1 MRRSMIRCAIGL
13 AAVLALMASAC
24 GSDRETGTTAATAT
38 TAPTATEAP
47 APAATDA
54 GDQDG
59 GETDDQ
65 ADDDTASGETADGDA
80 DTDAAPAPTTT
91 APAPEPAEEPDDP
104 AVPVFGNLE
113 WPCGP
118 GDGLGATD
126 QGVTDDRIVIGG
138 GDDRGF
144 VGSPGLNRAQT
155 DALEA
160 FVSYCNSLGG
170 INGRTVELVVYD
182 AAIFEVAARMAEAC
196 DQVFMLVGQG
206 FALDQ
211 SGEELRQGC
220 GLASV
225 PAWSVSADF
234 AHAPLMYQS
243 VPNPGDQQAMSQA
256 FQMAELFPG
265 AIGDSAAMFANF
277 GATIET
283 KDKVTA
289 SWPNAGYEFDLEIP
303 YNVLGEEDWTP
314 FVLQLKDA
322 GIAHVHY
329 VGSCIPNYQE
339 LRQSAVVNDYE
350 AIWTV
355 EANFY
360 EAICAEA
367 NIDGAMDDTYI
378 RLVHI
383 PFEEADA
390 SQAMRD
396 FLAVLEAGEVEPS
409 LLGMQ
414 SATSFLLWAVGAR
427 ACGSELTRQCVLDN
441 IGALEN
447 WNAGGLQVPTVPSG
461 NDTPVC
467 GLLIEMEGTGYQRVA
482 PSEPGTFECESSW
495 RVTVATDAV
504 EAADLDENRISQL
517 YSSG

>member
-1 MRRSMIRCAIGL
+1 MTGGSTMKRNRIKCAAAL
-13 AAVLALMASAC
+13 AAVLALAASAC
-24 GSDRETGTTAATAT
+24 GADREETGTPTAT
-38 TAPTATEAP
+38 TSSALAEAP
-47 APAATDA
+47 DA
-54 GDQDG
+54 EAEAEAD
-59 GETDDQ
+59 GETDNG
-65 ADDDTASGETADGDA
+65 SETPAEPETEPTG
-80 DTDAAPAPTTT
+80 TTAPAPTT
-91 APAPEPAEEPDDP
+91 APPTTEPEDP
-104 AVPVFGNLE
+104 GVPMFGNLE

-118 GDGLGATD
+118 GDALGATD
-126 QGVTDDRIVIGG
+126 QGVSDDRIVIGG

-144 VGSPGLNRAQT
+144 TGSPGLNRAQT
-155 DALEA
+155 EALGA
-160 FVSYCNSLGG
+160 FVAYCNSLGG

-182 AAIFEVAARMAEAC
+182 AAIFDVAARMAEAC

-256 FQMAELFPG
+256 FQVAELFPG

-283 KDKVTA
+283 KDKAVA
-289 SWPNAGYEFDLEIP
+289 SWPDAGYEFDLEIP

-322 GIAHVHY
+322 DIDHIYY
-329 VGSCIPNYQE
+329 VGSCIPHYQE
-339 LRQSAVVNDYE
+339 LRQAAVVNDYQ

-360 EAICAEA
+360 ESACAEA
-367 NIDGAMDDTYI
+367 NADGAMDDTYI

-383 PFEEADA
+383 PFEEAEA
-390 SQAMRD
+390 SEAMRD
-396 FLAVLEAGEVEPS
+396 FLDVLGESDVESS
-409 LLGMQ
+409 LLGVQ
-414 SATSFLLWAVGAR
+414 AAASFLLWAVGAR

-447 WNAGGLQVPTVPSG
+447 WNAGGIQVPTVPHD
-461 NDTPVC
+461 NDAPVC
-467 GLLIEMEGTGYQRVA
+467 GLLLELEGTGYQRAA

-495 RVTVATDAV
+495 RVTVATDAA
-504 EAADLDENRISQL
+504 EAAALDENRVSRL
-517 YSSG
+517 YETG

>member
-1 MRRSMIRCAIGL
+1 MRRNTIRCASGL

-24 GSDRETGTTAATAT
+24 GADRSETGTTTPT
-38 TAPTATEAP
+38 TA
-47 APAATDA
+47 
-54 GDQDG
+54 
-59 GETDDQ
+59 
-65 ADDDTASGETADGDA
+65 
-80 DTDAAPAPTTT
+80 AAPAPTEAPTTAAADEPDDAPPPTTEAATADDEAAPPPTT
-91 APAPEPAEEPDDP
+91 APAPEPQEPDEP
-104 AVPVFGNLE
+104 AVPTFGNLE

-126 QGVTDDRIVIGG
+126 QGVSDDRIVIGG

-160 FVSYCNSLGG
+160 FVDYCNSLGG

-256 FQMAELFPG
+256 FQMAELFPDV
-265 AIGDSAAMFANF
+265 IGDSAAMFANF
-277 GATIET
+277 GATVET

-289 SWPNAGYEFDLEIP
+289 SWPDAGYEFDLEIP

-339 LRQSAVVNDYE
+339 LRQSAVVNDYQ
-350 AIWTV
+350 AIWSV

-367 NIDGAMDDTYI
+367 NTDGAMDDTYI

-396 FLAVLEAGEVEPS
+396 FQAVLDAAGVEPS

-447 WNAGGLQVPTVPSG
+447 WNAGGLQVPTVPSA

-467 GLLIEMEGTGYQRVA
+467 GLLIELEGTGYKRVA

-495 RVTVATDAV
+495 RVTVATDA
-504 EAADLDENRISQL
+504 AAAAALDENRISRL
-517 YSSG
+517 YSDG

>member
-1 MRRSMIRCAIGL
+1 MRRSTIRCASGL

-24 GSDRETGTTAATAT
+24 GADREETGTTVAPATSAAP
-38 TAPTATEAP
+38 APTEAP
-47 APAATDA
+47 APPDTEPDEPEPETDSA
-54 GDQDG
+54 
-59 GETDDQ
+59 ETDD
-65 ADDDTASGETADGDA
+65 GET
-80 DTDAAPAPTTT
+80 APAPTT
-91 APAPEPAEEPDDP
+91 APTTEPADEPEEPDEP
-104 AVPVFGNLE
+104 AVPTFGNLE

-126 QGVTDDRIVIGG
+126 QGVSDDRIVIGG

-160 FVSYCNSLGG
+160 FVAYCNSLGG

-206 FALDQ
+206 FTLDQ

-256 FQMAELFPG
+256 FQVAELFPDI
-265 AIGDSAAMFANF
+265 IGDSAAMFANF

-289 SWPNAGYEFDLEIP
+289 SWPDAGYEFDIEIP

-322 GIAHVHY
+322 EIAHVHY
-329 VGSCIPNYQE
+329 VGACIPNYQE
-339 LRQSAVVNDYE
+339 LRQAAVLNDYE
-350 AIWTV
+350 AIWTT

-360 EAICAEA
+360 EAVCAEA
-367 NIDGAMDDTYI
+367 NVDGAMDDTYI

-396 FLAVLEAGEVEPS
+396 FLAVLEAGEAEPS

-447 WNAGGLQVPTVPSG
+447 WNAGGLQVPTVPRG

-467 GLLIEMEGTGYQRVA
+467 GLLVEMEGTGYKRAA

-504 EAADLDENRISQL
+504 EAAALDENRISRL
-517 YSSG
+517 YSSTG

>member
-1 MRRSMIRCAIGL
+1 MTGGATMKRNGIGGVAAL
-13 AAVLALMASAC
+13 AAVFALAASAC
-24 GSDRETGTTAATAT
+24 GADRSETGTA
-38 TAPTATEAP
+38 APTTEP
-47 APAATDA
+47 APAEAPDA
-54 GDQDG
+54 
-59 GETDDQ
+59 ETS
-65 ADDDTASGETADGDA
+65 AEPDA
-80 DTDAAPAPTTT
+80 EAEPAPTT
-91 APAPEPAEEPDDP
+91 APAPEPDEPDAGAEP
-104 AVPVFGNLE
+104 APTTEPAAPEPDEPDESAVAMFGNLE

-118 GDGLGATD
+118 GDAVGATD
-126 QGVTDDRIVIGG
+126 QGVSDDRIVIGG

-144 VGSPGLNRAQT
+144 VGAPGLNRAQT
-155 DALEA
+155 EALEA
-160 FVSYCNSLGG
+160 FVAYCNSLGG
-170 INGRTVELVVYD
+170 INGRTVELVAYD

-206 FALDQ
+206 FSLDQ
-211 SGEELRQGC
+211 LGEELRQGC

-256 FQMAELFPG
+256 YQVASLFPD

-283 KDKVTA
+283 KDKVVA
-289 SWPNAGYEFDLEIP
+289 SWPDAGYRFDLEIS

-322 GIAHVHY
+322 GVAHVHY

-339 LRQSAVVNDYE
+339 LRQAAVVNDFE
-350 AIWTV
+350 AVWTV

-367 NIDGAMDDTYI
+367 NADGAMDDTYI

-383 PFEEADA
+383 PFEEAD
-390 SQAMRD
+390 SSEAMRD
-396 FLAVLEAGEVEPS
+396 FLAVLEASGVEPS

-414 SATSFLLWAVGAR
+414 SATSFLLWAAGAR
-427 ACGSELTRQCVLDN
+427 ACGSELTRQCVLEN
-441 IGALEN
+441 VGALDV
-447 WNAGGLQVPTVPSG
+447 WTAGGIQVPTVPHD

-467 GLLIEMEGTGYQRVA
+467 GLLLELEGTSYRRAA

-504 EAADLDENRISQL
+504 EAAALDENRVSRL
-517 YSSG
+517 YSTG